1 MTLAV
6 LSVSQALNMALR
18 EEMGRDDRV
27 FMIGEDIKDSTYG
40 VTRGLWD
47 EFGPKR
53 VIGTPISEI
62 AIAGAVLGAA
72 SVGMRP
78 VAEFMYMT
86 FMMCAMD
93 QVVNQAAKSK
103 YMFGGKAVLPIVYRK
118 MAGAGR
124 ANAAQHT
131 QSLEA
136 WFAHVPGLKI
146 VMPSTAYDAKG
157 LLKTS
162 IRDDNPVIFIENKV
176 QYATTKDEVPDTD
189 YTVPFGVASVRRTGK
204 DVTIIGLQRMV
215 EIALEAADHLAEEG
229 IEAEVIDPR
238 TIVPLDL
245 DTIIKSVKKTHR
257 VVIVHEAHERVGFGA
272 ELVAQI
278 VQHAF
283 DYLDAPPA
291 RVANPN
297 VPTPFNRILENLS
310 IPSAAQVAQAV
321 RGLMR

>member
-1 MTLAV
+1 MPEIQFADYIYPGLDQLVSEAARLRYRSAGEFIAPMTV
-6 LSVSQALNMALR
+6 RS
-18 EEMGRDDRV
+18 
-27 FMIGEDIKDSTYG
+27 
-40 VTRGLWD
+40 
-47 EFGPKR
+47 P
-53 VIGTPISEI
+53 
-62 AIAGAVLGAA
+62 
-72 SVGMRP
+72 
-78 VAEFMYMT
+78 
-86 FMMCAMD
+86 
-93 QVVNQAAKSK
+93 
-103 YMFGGKAVLPIVYRK
+103 FGGGIF
-118 MAGAGR
+118 GG
-124 ANAAQHT
+124 QTHS
-131 QSLEA
+131 QSPEA
-136 WFAHVPGLKI
+136 LFTHVAGLKTVI
-146 VMPSTAYDAKG
+146 PSTPYDAKG

>member
-1 MTLAV
+1 MAV
-6 LSVSQALNMALR
+6 VTMSQALNMALH
-18 EEMGRDDRV
+18 EEMARDERV
-27 FMIGEDIKDSTYG
+27 FLIGEDIKDSTYG
-40 VTRGLWD
+40 ITKGLWD
-47 EFGPKR
+47 TFGHKR
-53 VIGTPISEI
+53 VIGTPISEA

-72 SVGMRP
+72 SVGLRP

-103 YMFGGKAVLPIVYRK
+103 YMFGGKAVLPIVYRT

-146 VMPSTAYDAKG
+146 VMPTTAYDAKG

-176 QYATTKDEVPDTD
+176 QYETTRDEVPSTD
-189 YTVPFGVASVRRTGK
+189 YTIPFGQAAIRRSGK
-204 DVTIIGLQRMV
+204 DVTIVALQRMN
-215 EIALEAADHLAEEG
+215 EIALEAAEELSASG

-238 TIVPLDL
+238 TLVPLDL
-245 DTIIKSVKKTHR
+245 DAIVGSVRKTHR

-283 DYLDAPPA
+283 DYLDAPPV

-297 VPTPFNRILENLS
+297 VPTPFNRTLEQLS
-310 IPSAAQVAQAV
+310 IPSAAQVVQAV